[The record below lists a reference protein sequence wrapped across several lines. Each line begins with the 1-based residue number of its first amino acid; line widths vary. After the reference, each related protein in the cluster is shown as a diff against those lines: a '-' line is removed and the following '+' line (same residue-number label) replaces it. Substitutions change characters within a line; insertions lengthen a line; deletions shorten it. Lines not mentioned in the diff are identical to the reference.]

1 MGKRILLGSLGA
13 LVLLFGLLGDGFA
26 AEEANFG
33 HLRELA
39 QQADLLEATKRVRR
53 LEAEIAELEAK
64 ARERLQT
71 GQGQEKLVRLVAEQ
85 VQRFLRPQGAGQKPK
100 ASLPRVVALE
110 RGARGVFSAELCW
123 PDGQRLRVRPRQ
135 QYRGLTIL
143 AISRERV
150 LVRAEGRVCELAF
163 AH

>member
-1 MGKRILLGSLGA
+1 MGMRIFSGSLGA
-13 LVLLFGLLGDGFA
+13 LVLLLGLLGDGLA
-26 AEEANFG
+26 AQVANFG

-64 ARERLQT
+64 ARERMNV
-71 GQGQEKLVRLVAEQ
+71 GQGQEALVRLVAEQ
-85 VQRFLRPQGAGQKPK
+85 VRRFLRPAGAGQKPQ
-100 ASLPRVVALE
+100 APLPRVVALE
-110 RGARGVFSAELCW
+110 RGFRGVFSAELCW
-123 PDGQRLRVRPRQ
+123 PDGQRLRVSPGQ
-135 QYRGLTIL
+135 QYRGLQIL

-163 AH
+163 AR